1 MSSEPRR
8 HHLVPRWYL
17 KRFATAKERIGVLD
31 RGAQKRYVAT
41 VRTAGAEVGFY
52 DVYADGLPRDA
63 VEQLLGRVEAPASGA
78 TRKLTTFGPTSLSPT
93 ERSDVA
99 LFVATQLLR
108 GADRRDFADAV
119 TDAIGKARL
128 VGATESAL
136 RDDYRLVAGSDFPE
150 EDFSAWR
157 DFIRDTDSYRISN
170 SGVVPRL
177 IVEHAA
183 PYADFLTFEYTWVVM
198 RFPLPVLITCDVPVG
213 LWREP
218 GDAPWMGVGMATADE
233 VRVPLDPS
241 HVLILRSKHAPGQ
254 SRPEGLYLGA
264 GEVYGAVVE
273 SVLGW
278 AYRWVFMHPT
288 NPLFE
293 TLDVP
298 PMREL
303 AENAKDLIDMAR
315 KMRIAMETG
324 WKPGSDSAPPDR
336 QSEPEIPPRA

>member
-17 KRFATAKERIGVLD
+17 KRFATAKDRIGVHD

-52 DVYADGLPRDA
+52 DVNAEGLARDA
-63 VEQLLGRVEAPASGA
+63 VEQLLGRIEAPASGA
-78 TRKLTTFGPTSLSPT
+78 TRKLTTSGPTSLSAT

-119 TDAIGKARL
+119 TDALGKAHL

-136 RDDYRLVAGSDFPE
+136 RDDYRRVVGADFSE
-150 EDFSAWR
+150 ADFSAWR
-157 DFIRDTDSYRISN
+157 DFVRDTDNYIIAN

-183 PYADFLTFEYTWVVM
+183 PYAAFLAFEYTWAVV

-218 GDAPWMGVGMATADE
+218 GDTPWMGVVGMATADE

-273 SVLGW
+273 GVLGW
-278 AYRWVFMHPT
+278 AYRWVFVHPT

-315 KMRIAMETG
+315 KMRIAMEAG
-324 WKPGSDSAPPDR
+324 WKPGSDVAPMDRQPDR
-336 QSEPEIPPRA
+336 DDAS